1 MRREKGITLIALI
14 ITIVVLVIL
23 AAVSVREITNMGI
36 IGKATNGVSEYEQAA
51 MEENR
56 MLDETANFLDREFAK
71 LNRKRNGAGITLNK
85 TSLTLEPAE
94 TEQLTATLKNIQGTV
109 IWTSNNP
116 SVATIANDGTVTA
129 VAVGNATITA
139 KVTCDGKEYTANCT
153 VTVQ

>member
-94 TEQLTATLKNIQGTV
+94 TEQLTATLKNI
-109 IWTSNNP
+109 
-116 SVATIANDGTVTA
+116 
-129 VAVGNATITA
+129 
-139 KVTCDGKEYTANCT
+139 
-153 VTVQ
+153 